1 MFGMTLYSTTSA
13 DEGGLTTWFVYIIF
27 LLFTVVLGTRIHALI
42 YTIFVIMIQVLLWIV
57 YPQVV
62 VVIDGSQYAVRIGII
77 LLSFFSIRYVTRVLI
92 KENELKDAKEQL
104 VLEKISTSFISVT
117 VEM

>member
-1 MFGMTLYSTTSA
+1 MIKKHSVQNVLFLLVCMFGMTLYSTTSA

-77 LLSFFSIRYVTRVLI
+77 LLSF
-92 KENELKDAKEQL
+92 
-104 VLEKISTSFISVT
+104 SVSD
-117 VEM
+117 M